1 MLMKREHRIMM
12 FQLSKGKKINISL
25 PRKKRC
31 TFVVRVVDIFYG
43 NIKFIL
49 AD

>member
-1 MLMKREHRIMM
+1 MKREHRKT

-25 PRKKRC
+25 PRKRRR
-31 TFVVRVVDIFYG
+31 TLAVRVVDIFYG

>member
-1 MLMKREHRIMM
+1 MKREHRTTT

-25 PRKKRC
+25 PRKKRR
-31 TFVVRVVDIFYG
+31 TLAVRVVDIFYG